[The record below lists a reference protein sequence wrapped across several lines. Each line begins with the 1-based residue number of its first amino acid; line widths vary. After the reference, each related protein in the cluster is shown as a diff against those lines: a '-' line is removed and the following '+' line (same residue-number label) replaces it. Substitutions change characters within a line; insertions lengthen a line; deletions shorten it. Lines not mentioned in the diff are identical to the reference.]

1 MPVSSDDERDTP
13 HPISVGSALPFFELN
28 TLDGQQVRYAD
39 LWQRKN
45 VVLVCL
51 PSSLTTA
58 DVEYANELSRQAA
71 AFASYS
77 AVCVLTRDEVRGLR
91 APAAAVAD
99 RWGEVQYLAS
109 SAALPAS
116 EVLLDALDYIQR
128 RCPECE
134 GEWR

>member
-1 MPVSSDDERDTP
+1 MQKGDT
-13 HPISVGSALPFFELN
+13 LPFFSAI
-28 TLDGQQVRYAD
+28 TLAGERVRYEE

-51 PSSLTTA
+51 PPQPSEGDDEYVAELA
-58 DVEYANELSRQAA
+58 ERAAEVESHAA
-71 AFASYS
+71 ACI
-77 AVCVLTRDEVRGLR
+77 VTRDAVAGIAAPGL
-91 APAAAVAD
+91 AIAD

-109 SAALPAS
+109 SATTRGLPD
-116 EVLLDALDYIQR
+116 VTDILDTLDYVSR